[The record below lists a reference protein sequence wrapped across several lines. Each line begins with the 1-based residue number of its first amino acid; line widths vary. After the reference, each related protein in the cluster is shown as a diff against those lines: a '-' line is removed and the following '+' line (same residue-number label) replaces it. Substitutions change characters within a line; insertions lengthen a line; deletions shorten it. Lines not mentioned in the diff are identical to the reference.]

1 MRTINWGIIGCG
13 NISSQ
18 FATGLMNMQNTNI
31 MAVASRDKARG
42 EEFGKRFGAQKIY
55 NSYEDIV
62 MDDEIDVIYIGTP
75 HSEHFSN
82 AALCIKNGKSVLVEK
97 AFTRNSSEAKRLI
110 QLAKEHN
117 VFLMEAMWT
126 KFMPVTKQVKEWIKE
141 GRIGEIVNMQI
152 NFGFRREMPN
162 THRLMD
168 PKLAGGALLDV
179 GVYPVT
185 YAVHMMDELPVEI
198 VTTAVLGETG
208 VDVRNSTIFKFR
220 NGALAT
226 LNSAVNAEVGKS
238 AVIIGEKGR
247 IEIPQFWTAKE
258 AMLYDQEGN
267 LLDTAKDLDRIEG
280 KINGY
285 EYEAYEVNQC
295 IIEGKLESDIVPLED
310 TLAIINI
317 MDMMRKEWGVE
328 YPNEG

>member
-1 MRTINWGIIGCG
+1 MKTINWGIIGCG

-18 FATGLMNMQNTNI
+18 FATGLNNMEHTNI
-31 MAVASRDKARG
+31 LAVASRDITRG
-42 EEFGKRFGAQKIY
+42 EEFAKRFGANKIY
-55 NSYEDIV
+55 NSYEDIAK
-62 MDDEIDVIYIGTP
+62 DEEIDVIYIGTP
-75 HSEHFSN
+75 HSEHYKN
-82 AALCIKNGKSVLVEK
+82 AELCIKHGKAVLVEK
-97 AFTRNSSEAKRLI
+97 AFTRNSSETKRLI
-110 QLAKEHN
+110 KLAKENN

-126 KFMPVTKQVKEWIKE
+126 KCMPVTKEVKDWIKK
-141 GRIGEIVNMQI
+141 GRIGEVVNMQI

-185 YAVHMMDELPVEI
+185 YAVHMMGELPTEI

-238 AVIIGEKGR
+238 AVIIGENGR
-247 IEIPQFWTAKE
+247 IEIPSFWTAKE
-258 AMLYDQEGN
+258 AMLYDVEGN
-267 LLDTAKDLDRIEG
+267 LIDTAKDLDRMEG

-295 IIEGKLESDIVPLED
+295 LRDGKLESDVVPLQD
-310 TLAIINI
+310 TLDIMNI
-317 MDMMRKEWGVE
+317 MDKMRKEWGVE